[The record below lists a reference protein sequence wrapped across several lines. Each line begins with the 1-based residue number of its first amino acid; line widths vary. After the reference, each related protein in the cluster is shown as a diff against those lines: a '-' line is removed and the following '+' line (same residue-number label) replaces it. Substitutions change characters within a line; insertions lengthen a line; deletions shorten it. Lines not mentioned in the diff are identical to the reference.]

1 MYPSF
6 QFKHSQCF
14 RDRRSMD
21 LSSKGATPKNQFHEW
36 HEISLIRLC
45 CNAFSA
51 NRLNKFI
58 RELTLDYG
66 CLASLFQA
74 IGGCI
79 AKRIYSS
86 YFLKTKTEVGLE
98 SLFLNCTSF
107 GGAYKAICGRLAKR
121 IYSTSFLK
129 TKSELGLESLF
140 LA

>member
-1 MYPSF
+1 
-6 QFKHSQCF
+6 
-14 RDRRSMD
+14 MD

-107 GGAYKAICGRLAKR
+107 GGAYNNNRKSKFTPAQIAK
-121 IYSTSFLK
+121 ILK
-129 TKSELGLESLF
+129 DFDLGKDVEGIL
-140 LA
+140 